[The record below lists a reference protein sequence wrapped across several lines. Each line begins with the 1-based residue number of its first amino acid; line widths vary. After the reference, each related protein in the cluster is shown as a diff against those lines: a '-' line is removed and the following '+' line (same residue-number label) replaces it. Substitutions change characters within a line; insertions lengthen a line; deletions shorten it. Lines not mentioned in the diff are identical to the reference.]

1 MSLNNMM
8 SSKGSD
14 CNGDEGTTTSKPQ
27 PQSSALYKQVTV
39 FVTQQ
44 TNLLNLVKELFD
56 CEECK
61 HLALAGLHTCGDLA
75 PACLRI
81 FASKEEFSTMTNIG
95 CCYHLVEEEYVY
107 NPFWT
112 DVDPP
117 LPAGIQCG
125 FPMSQ
130 FLHMQNFSL
139 GRNARMLAAHAME
152 RVGEYNQVTIKV
164 LFNSTSSMH

>member
-1 MSLNNMM
+1 MT

-14 CNGDEGTTTSKPQ
+14 CKGDEDTTTSKPQ
-27 PQSSALYKQVTV
+27 SQSSALYKQVTV

-44 TNLLNLVKELFD
+44 TNLLNLVKEYFD

-75 PACLRI
+75 PACFRI
-81 FASKEEFSTMTNIG
+81 YASKEEFSSMTNIG
-95 CCYHLVEEEYVY
+95 CCYHLVEEEYVR

-112 DVDPP
+112 DVDHP
-117 LPAGIQCG
+117 LPAGVQCG

-139 GRNARMLAAHAME
+139 GRNARMLAAHALE
-152 RVGEYNQVTIKV
+152 RVGEYNQVIVNV
-164 LFNSTSSMH
+164 LFNSISSMH

>member
-1 MSLNNMM
+1 MM
-8 SSKGSD
+8 NPKGSE
-14 CNGDEGTTTSKPQ
+14 CNGDEGSTSSKPHS
-27 PQSSALYKQVTV
+27 QSSALYKQVTV

-44 TNLLNLVKELFD
+44 TNLLSLVKEHFD
-56 CEECK
+56 CEECER
-61 HLALAGLHTCGDLA
+61 LALTGLHTCGDLA

-81 FASKEEFSTMTNIG
+81 FASREEFSSVTNIG
-95 CCYHLVEEEYVY
+95 CCYHLVEEEYVR

-117 LPAGIQCG
+117 LPTGVQCG

-130 FLHMQNFSL
+130 FLHVQKFSL

-152 RVGEYNQVTIKV
+152 RVGECNEVIIKV
-164 LFNSTSSMH
+164 LFTLTSSMQ

>member
-1 MSLNNMM
+1 ML

-14 CNGDEGTTTSKPQ
+14 CNRDEGTTTSKPQ
-27 PQSSALYKQVTV
+27 LQSSGFYKQVTV

-44 TNLLNLVKELFD
+44 TNLLNLVKEHFD

-61 HLALAGLHTCGDLA
+61 HLALAGLHMCGDLA

-81 FASKEEFSTMTNIG
+81 FASKEEFSSMTNIG
-95 CCYHLVEEEYVY
+95 CCYHLVEEEYVR

-117 LPAGIQCG
+117 LPAGVQCG

-130 FLHMQNFSL
+130 FLHKQNFSL
-139 GRNARMLAAHAME
+139 GHNARMLAAHAME
-152 RVGEYNQVTIKV
+152 RVGEYNQVIIKV
-164 LFNSTSSMH
+164 LFNSTSSMHRKGD